1 MRIASLLPS
10 ATEIVCALGLEDQL
24 VAVTHE
30 CDFPAGVKGK
40 PVVTASVL
48 SPDTTSAAID
58 RHIRRLVHEGSSIY
72 HLDADRLA
80 ALDPDLIL
88 TQELCQVCAV
98 SYPIVEAAARRL
110 GGATQLVSLEPECLS
125 EVFGHLQ
132 LVGRLTDRIDEADRV
147 VAGLQERVSAV
158 TRLVEQREP
167 RRVLCLEWVDP
178 LFGSGHWTP
187 ELVQLAG
194 GQALLGSPRQP
205 ARLIAWEEVVAAAPD
220 VIVVM
225 ACGFSLERSL
235 QEMLLLETRPA
246 WAELPAVRAGDV
258 YVVDGNAYFSRPGP
272 RLVDSVEIMTGLLH
286 PDLVAPLSPQVARRW
301 AGHPP

>member
-30 CDFPAGVKGK
+30 CDFPIRVKRK
-40 PVVTASVL
+40 PVVTASAV
-48 SPDTTSAAID
+48 SPNTGSGAID

-98 SYPIVEAAARRL
+98 SYPIVESAARRL
-110 GGATQLVSLEPECLS
+110 GGSTQLVSLEPESLS
-125 EVFGHLQ
+125 DVYDHVQ

-147 VAGLQERVSAV
+147 VTGLQQRVSAV
-158 TRLVEQREP
+158 NRLVGQREP
-167 RRVLCLEWVDP
+167 RRVLCLEWIDP

-187 ELVQLAG
+187 ELVELAG
-194 GQALLGSPRQP
+194 GQDLLGNRGRP
-205 ARLIAWEEVVAAAPD
+205 ARVITWEEALAAAPD
-220 VIVVM
+220 VLVVM
-225 ACGFSLERSL
+225 ACGFSLDRSL
-235 QEMLLLETRPA
+235 QEMPLLEQRPGWEA
-246 WAELPAVRAGDV
+246 LPAVRSGDV

-272 RLVDSVEIMTGLLH
+272 RLVDSVEIMAGLLH
-286 PDLVAPLSPQVARRW
+286 PDLVTRAAPDVARRW
-301 AGHPP
+301 A

>member
-10 ATEIVCALGLEDQL
+10 ATEIVCALGLEEQL

-48 SPDTTSAAID
+48 SPDPSSGAID
-58 RHIRRLVHEGSSIY
+58 RHIRRLVHAGSSIY
-72 HLDADRLA
+72 RLDADRLA
-80 ALDPDLIL
+80 AAEPDLIL
-88 TQELCQVCAV
+88 TQELCQICAV

-110 GGATQLVSLEPECLS
+110 GGSTQLVSLEPERLS

-132 LVGRLTDRIDEADRV
+132 LVGRLTDRLVKADRV
-147 VAGLQERVSAV
+147 VAGLRGRVSAV
-158 TRLVEQREP
+158 TRLVGQREP
-167 RRVLCLEWVDP
+167 RRVLCLEWIDP

-187 ELVQLAG
+187 ELVELAG
-194 GQALLGSPRQP
+194 GQDLLGSPCQP
-205 ARLIAWEEVVAAAPD
+205 ARVIAWDEVVAAGPD

-235 QEMLLLETRPA
+235 QEMPLLETQPG
-246 WAELPAVRAGDV
+246 WAELPAVRDGAV

-272 RLVDSVEIMTGLLH
+272 RLVDSVEIMAGLLH
-286 PDLVAPLSPQVARRW
+286 PDRVPPPSPEVARRW
-301 AGHPP
+301 G

>member
-30 CDFPAGVKGK
+30 CDFPDRVKRK

-48 SPDTTSAAID
+48 SASTTSEAID
-58 RHIRRLVHEGSSIY
+58 RHIRGLVHEGSSIY

-80 ALDPDLIL
+80 APDPDLIL

-110 GGATQLVSLEPECLS
+110 GGSTQVVSLEPESLS

-132 LVGRLTDRIDEADRV
+132 LVGRLTGRIDAADRV
-147 VAGLQERVSAV
+147 VASLQERVLEV
-158 TRLVEQREP
+158 TRRLDRRAP

-187 ELVQLAG
+187 ELVELAG
-194 GQALLGSPRQP
+194 GQDLLGNRRQP
-205 ARLIAWEEVVAAAPD
+205 ARVIAWEEVVAAAPD

-225 ACGFSLERSL
+225 ACGFSLDRSL
-235 QEMLLLETRPA
+235 QEMPPLEQRPGWEA
-246 WAELPAVRAGDV
+246 LPAVRSGDV
-258 YVVDGNAYFSRPGP
+258 FVVDGNAYFSRPGP
-272 RLVDSVEIMTGLLH
+272 RLVDSVEIMAGLLH
-286 PDLVAPLSPQVARRW
+286 PGLVTPPTPDVARRW
-301 AGHPP
+301 A

>member
-30 CDFPAGVKGK
+30 CDFPIGVKRK

-48 SPDTTSAAID
+48 TPNAGSGAID
-58 RHIRRLVHEGSSIY
+58 RHIQRLVHEGSSIY

-98 SYPIVEAAARRL
+98 SYPIVETAARRL
-110 GGATQLVSLEPECLS
+110 GGSTQLVSLEPESLS
-125 EVFGHLQ
+125 DVYAHVQ
-132 LVGRLTDRIDEADRV
+132 LVGRLTDRIDEATVV
-147 VAGLQERVSAV
+147 VAGLQQRVSAV
-158 TRLVEQREP
+158 TSLVAQRKP
-167 RRVLCLEWVDP
+167 RRVLCVEWIDP

-187 ELVQLAG
+187 ELVELAG
-194 GQALLGSPRQP
+194 GQDLLGSRRQP
-205 ARLIAWEEVVAAAPD
+205 ARVIAWDEVLAAAPD
-220 VIVVM
+220 VMVVM
-225 ACGFSLERSL
+225 ACGFSLDRSL
-235 QEMLLLETRPA
+235 QEMPLLEQRPGWEA
-246 WAELPAVRAGDV
+246 LPAVRGGDV

-272 RLVDSVEIMTGLLH
+272 RLVDSIEIMAGLLH
-286 PDLVAPLSPQVARRW
+286 PDLVARAASDVARRW
-301 AGHPP
+301 A

>member
-1 MRIASLLPS
+1 
-10 ATEIVCALGLEDQL
+10 
-24 VAVTHE
+24 VTHE
-30 CDFPAGVKGK
+30 CDFPAEVRGK

-48 SPDTTSAAID
+48 SPDTTSEAID
-58 RHIRRLVHEGSSIY
+58 RHIRRLVQEGSSIY
-72 HLDADRLA
+72 RLDADRLA

-110 GGATQLVSLEPECLS
+110 GGSTQLVSLEPECLS

-132 LVGRLTDRIDEADRV
+132 LVGRLTGRIDEADRV
-147 VAGLQERVSAV
+147 ITGLHERVSAV

-167 RRVLCLEWVDP
+167 RRVLCLEWIDP

-205 ARLIAWEEVVAAAPD
+205 ARVIAWEEVVAAAPD

-225 ACGFSLERSL
+225 ACGLSLERSL
-235 QEMLLLETRPA
+235 QEMPLLETRPG
-246 WAELPAVRAGDV
+246 WVELPAVRAGDV

-272 RLVDSVEIMTGLLH
+272 RLVDSVEIMAGLLH
-286 PDLVAPLSPQVARRW
+286 PDLVAPPSPQVARRW
-301 AGHPP
+301 ACP

>member
-30 CDFPAGVKGK
+30 CDFPAGVKRK

-48 SPDTTSAAID
+48 SPKTTSGSID
-58 RHIRRLVHEGSSIY
+58 RHIRRLMHEGSSIY

-110 GGATQLVSLEPECLS
+110 GGSTQLVSLEPERLS
-125 EVFGHLQ
+125 DVYGHLQ
-132 LVGRLTDRIDEADRV
+132 LVGRLTGRMDEADRV
-147 VAGLQERVSAV
+147 VAGLKQRVSAV
-158 TRLVEQREP
+158 TRLVGQREP
-167 RRVLCLEWVDP
+167 RRVLCLEWIDP

-187 ELVQLAG
+187 ELVELAG
-194 GQALLGSPRQP
+194 GQDLLGNRRQP
-205 ARLIAWEEVVAAAPD
+205 ARVIAWEEVVAAAPD

-225 ACGFSLERSL
+225 ACGFSLDRSL
-235 QEMLLLETRPA
+235 QEMPLLEQQPGWGA
-246 WAELPAVRAGDV
+246 LPAVRRGDV

-272 RLVDSVEIMTGLLH
+272 RLVDSVEIMAGLLH
-286 PDLVAPLSPQVARRW
+286 PDRVTRASPDVARRW
-301 AGHPP
+301 G

>member
-30 CDFPAGVKGK
+30 CDFPIRVKRK
-40 PVVTASVL
+40 PVVTASAV
-48 SPDTTSAAID
+48 SPNTGSGAID
-58 RHIRRLVHEGSSIY
+58 RHIRGLVHEGSSIY

-110 GGATQLVSLEPECLS
+110 GGRTQLVSLEPESLS

-132 LVGRLTDRIDEADRV
+132 LVGRLTKRSFEADRV
-147 VAGLQERVSAV
+147 VAGLHERVSEV
-158 TRLVEQREP
+158 TRLLGRREP
-167 RRVLCLEWVDP
+167 RRVLCLEWIDP

-187 ELVQLAG
+187 ELVELAG
-194 GQALLGSPRQP
+194 GQDLLGNRRRP
-205 ARLIAWEEVVAAAPD
+205 ARVITWEEALAAAPD
-220 VIVVM
+220 VLVVM
-225 ACGFSLERSL
+225 ACGFSLDRSL
-235 QEMLLLETRPA
+235 QEMPLLEQRPGWEA
-246 WAELPAVRAGDV
+246 LPAVRSGDV

-272 RLVDSVEIMTGLLH
+272 RLVD
-286 PDLVAPLSPQVARRW
+286 R
-301 AGHPP
+301 

>member
-30 CDFPAGVKGK
+30 CDFPIRVKRK

-48 SPDTTSAAID
+48 SPSTGSGAID

-80 ALDPDLIL
+80 ALDPNLIL

-98 SYPIVEAAARRL
+98 SYPIVESAARRL
-110 GGATQLVSLEPECLS
+110 GGSTQLVSLEPESLS
-125 EVFGHLQ
+125 DVYDHVQ

-147 VAGLQERVSAV
+147 VTGLQERVSAV
-158 TRLVEQREP
+158 NRLVGQREP
-167 RRVLCLEWVDP
+167 RRVLCLEWIDP

-187 ELVQLAG
+187 ELVELAG
-194 GQALLGSPRQP
+194 GQDLLGSRRRP
-205 ARLIAWEEVVAAAPD
+205 AR
-220 VIVVM
+220 VI
-225 ACGFSLERSL
+225 
-235 QEMLLLETRPA
+235 TRA
-246 WAELPAVRAGDV
+246 
-258 YVVDGNAYFSRPGP
+258 
-272 RLVDSVEIMTGLLH
+272 
-286 PDLVAPLSPQVARRW
+286 
-301 AGHPP
+301 